1 MTSFDRI
8 IVTSANKRQAEGYKA
23 VLKHIK
29 GPKGGIF
36 VVPDPGGKRVGS
48 LLATVNALNVCGI
61 ESNKLTL
68 ICHSGGDSKRLP
80 SYAAIGKAFVP
91 LYAENGS
98 RESLFEK
105 IVSNMSKLNLPKKGV
120 LVVCGDVA
128 PQFDFSSCTFASKGV
143 TGVAFKGDKERA
155 SKHGVYIL
163 EGRGVKGFL
172 QKPSPEEALRTS
184 ADGEIAIDTGILYLS
199 PEAVDGMM
207 KKYLPYLESRH
218 PKEMDIYQEYTLNLV
233 SSKKRF
239 EANLVE
245 ECDFFHIGTTKE
257 LLERLGGGQRWVDA
271 CAIPAEEMKLAG
283 RNVVTF
289 VPREYGE
296 VNLKEGEC
304 LTAFPLKSGEWK
316 YLKYRV
322 EDDFKSDGLWQK
334 HSMDEVMSKTDRK
347 AMLRLANEVEVS
359 LPLRIDFA
367 GGWSDTPPI
376 CNEVGGAVLNAA
388 VTLAGKKPVK
398 ARVRKI
404 PAKELRIKS
413 VDLRKSQVLKKRE
426 EIYSV
431 KDPSDWCALVKS
443 ALAVI
448 GYEFEE
454 GGLDISI
461 SADVPKGSGM
471 GTSSLLGAALLT
483 ALERVRGRD
492 ASPTKIGSLT
502 LALEHEMGTNGGWQD
517 QYGGLLPGIKLLT
530 TQPGDKQVPEVK
542 FLPKDAEIKFAKW
555 LKQRSLLYFTGQKR
569 MARNILRGVVS
580 FYKENPGEIASK
592 IVSDLKIA
600 ANSAYEALQNQDFP
614 AFADI
619 LNKYWLLKK
628 ALDPGST
635 NDAIESLLA
644 RISPYTRSAF
654 LCGAGGGGFM
664 FIIAKSPQAKEKI
677 KLMLEMGKLHKSGS
691 IYDFQLVVNQ

>member
-8 IVTSANKRQAEGYKA
+8 IITSANKRQAEGYNA
-23 VLKHIK
+23 VLKRISCS
-29 GPKGGIF
+29 PKEGIF

-48 LLATVNALNVCGI
+48 LLATVNALNKCGVI
-61 ESNKLTL
+61 SNKLTL

-91 LYAENGS
+91 LCAKNGA

-105 IVSNMSKLNLPKKGV
+105 IVSDMSKLKLPKKGV

-128 PQFDFSSCTFASKGV
+128 PQFDFASCKFASKGV
-143 TGVAFKGDKERA
+143 TGVAFKGDKQRA

-163 EGRGVKGFL
+163 EGRRVKGFL
-172 QKPSPEEALRTS
+172 QKPSPEEALQTS
-184 ADGEIAIDTGILYLS
+184 ADGEIAIDTGILYVS

-207 KKYLPYLESRH
+207 KKYLPYLNTRS
-218 PKEMDIYQEYTLNLV
+218 PKQMDIYEEYTQNLV
-233 SSKKRF
+233 TSKARF

-245 ECDFFHIGTTKE
+245 ECDFFHIGTTRE
-257 LLERLGGGQRWVDA
+257 LLERLGGGDRWVDS
-271 CAIPAEEMKLAG
+271 CAIGVEEMKLAG

-289 VPREYGE
+289 LPREYGE

-304 LTAFPLKSGEWK
+304 LTAFPLKNGQWK

-334 HSMDEVMSKTDRK
+334 HSMDEIMSKTDRK
-347 AMLRLANEVEVS
+347 AMLRLADEVNVS

-376 CNEVGGAVLNAA
+376 CNDVGGTVLNAA
-388 VTLAGKKPVK
+388 VTLSGKKPVK

-404 PAKELRIKS
+404 QAKELRVKS
-413 VDLRKSQVLKKRE
+413 VDLHKSTVLRNRE
-426 EIYSV
+426 EIYST

-443 ALAVI
+443 ALAVV
-448 GYEFEE
+448 GYEFNE
-454 GGLDISI
+454 GGLEISI

-492 ASPTKIGSLT
+492 SSPTRIGSLT
-502 LALEHEMGTNGGWQD
+502 LALEHEMGTHGGWQD
-517 QYGGLLPGIKLLT
+517 QYGGLLPGVKLLT
-530 TQPGDKQVPEVK
+530 TRPGDNQIPEVK
-542 FLPKDAEIKFAKW
+542 FLPKDIEIKFEKF

-569 MARNILRGVVS
+569 MARNILRGVIS
-580 FYKENPGEIASK
+580 FYKENPGATASEI
-592 IVSDLKIA
+592 VRDLKLTA
-600 ANSAYEALQNQDFP
+600 GSAFEALQRMDFS
-614 AFADI
+614 AFADM

-635 NDAIESLLA
+635 NDAVEALLA

-664 FIIAKSPQAKEKI
+664 FIIAKGPQAKEKI
-677 KLMLEMGKLHKSGS
+677 KSMLEMGKLHKGGS
-691 IYDFQLVVNQ
+691 IYDFQLV